1 MKKALI
7 LILLLLSGR
16 AFGQVTFQFL
26 PEIYGRN
33 IEGLLNCRI
42 INPSGRKTGSL
53 MLTVS
58 ERKSGTV
65 MTVKTANFTLMPGVN
80 SLPVAAVRGASF
92 EFYNNPVAVIVR
104 HDHDFPVG
112 DYEYCFTI
120 NYAGGDIPSEQCFDY
135 NLVPLAQLH
144 LIEPYDRDTLCNK
157 KPLLTWQP
165 LIPTVQGT
173 TYQLV
178 LAEVKNDQN
187 AVEALNY
194 NLPIINQSHILS
206 PILTYPAI
214 VPQLEDGKTYAWQV
228 TAYKDQT
235 ILNRSEIWT
244 FREQCNEKKKEPVLS
259 DDGYRDI
266 EDLVRGNYYIASGA
280 IRFAVTNPYKEAK
293 FKYQIETLNNPG
305 KKIKGLPKIVLA
317 TGKNKIMIDLANT
330 DSFIDGYSYL
340 MTVWLPDGTMK
351 NLRFIYKD

>member
-1 MKKALI
+1 MKKLII
-7 LILLLLSGR
+7 LIQLFIVSQ
-16 AFGQVTFQFL
+16 AFGQVSFQFI
-26 PEIYGRN
+26 PEINGRN
-33 IEGLLNCRI
+33 LEGLLNCKI
-42 INPSGRKTGSL
+42 INGSGKKTGTLSL
-53 MLTVS
+53 TIS

-65 MTVKTANFTLMPGVN
+65 MTVRTASINLMPGVN
-80 SLPVAAVRGASF
+80 AIPLSAIRSAAF
-92 EFYNNPVAVIVR
+92 DFYNNPIAVIVR
-104 HDHDFPVG
+104 HDHNFPVG

-120 NYAGGDIPSEQCFDY
+120 NYSGGEMPSEQCFDY
-135 NLVPLAQLH
+135 NLVPFAQLH
-144 LIEPYDRDTLCNK
+144 LIEPYDRDTLCDK
-157 KPLLTWQP
+157 RPMLTWQP
-165 LIPTVQGT
+165 LIPTLQGT

-178 LAEVKNDQN
+178 LTEIKSDQN

-194 NLPIINQSHILS
+194 NMPIINQSHIIS
-206 PILTYPAI
+206 PMLTYPAI
-214 VPQLEDGKTYAWQV
+214 TPQLEDGKTYAWQV

-244 FREQCNEKKKEPVLS
+244 FKEQCNEKKKDPVLS

-266 EDLVRGNYYIASGA
+266 EDLIRGNYYVASGT

-305 KKIKGLPKIVLA
+305 KKIKGLPKITLA

-340 MTVWLPDGTMK
+340 MTLWLPDGTMK